1 MATLN
6 ECAYNILN
14 IARGGLSSDD
24 DRLNLRQIKFWI
36 EYYRARLIFEYTQ
49 AGKNIDDQLVQ
60 DLGVVTLSEVDK
72 ADSNVIDWDCPI
84 KKAIIPKLV
93 DLPNN
98 RGLVWVGLSDKQ
110 TPIILSPPNIIGM
123 RKHLRF
129 TGDMRRAYFIG
140 KYLYVTDP
148 YNEDI
153 KYINVRGIF
162 DKPLEVESIKDD
174 GTSLC
179 ISDDDQYP
187 MPEYYLNDITERIM
201 RIELGLLLRMPNDE
215 LNDSREKA
223 VGETS
228 SR

>member
-1 MATLN
+1 
-6 ECAYNILN
+6 
-14 IARGGLSSDD
+14 
-24 DRLNLRQIKFWI
+24 
-36 EYYRARLIFEYTQ
+36 
-49 AGKNIDDQLVQ
+49 
-60 DLGVVTLSEVDK
+60 
-72 ADSNVIDWDCPI
+72 
-84 KKAIIPKLV
+84 
-93 DLPNN
+93 
-98 RGLVWVGLSDKQ
+98 
-110 TPIILSPPNIIGM
+110 M

-162 DKPLEVESIKDD
+162 DRPLEVESIKDD

-179 ISDDDQYP
+179 IQDDDQYP
-187 MPEYYLNDITERIM
+187 MPEYYMNDITERIM
-201 RIELGLLLRMPNDE
+201 RIELGILLRMPNDE

-223 VGETS
+223 VGEAG